1 VRAGRDR
8 LLILKFGRR
17 AAELQ
22 GSKISTGVEIPV
34 EESGWPRNGERHDVP
49 TRGSQ
54 QSKVGRP
61 ACAGNPPDY
70 ILPKA
75 SSSRGIYRAYL
86 AGCKAG
92 FGTRYPDKSP
102 ARREYENAKWQTLPA
117 ARLCKVIQ
125 RSP

>member
-1 VRAGRDR
+1 MDRGNGVRAGRVR
-8 LLILKFGRR
+8 LFILKFGRR

-34 EESGWPRNGERHDVP
+34 EESGRPRNGERHDVP
-49 TRGSQ
+49 SRGSQ

-61 ACAGNPPDY
+61 ACAGDPPDY

-86 AGCKAG
+86 AG
-92 FGTRYPDKSP
+92 
-102 ARREYENAKWQTLPA
+102 
-117 ARLCKVIQ
+117 RLFTAPGRVMAYTGKNVVLL
-125 RSP
+125 RMSRLASTPRP